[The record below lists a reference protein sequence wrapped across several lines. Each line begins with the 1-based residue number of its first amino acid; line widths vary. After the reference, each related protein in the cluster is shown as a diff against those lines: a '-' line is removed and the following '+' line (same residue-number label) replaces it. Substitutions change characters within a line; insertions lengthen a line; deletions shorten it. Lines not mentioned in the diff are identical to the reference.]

1 MPWIQIYDPFGSP
14 TLSTLVAASPV
25 VVLLGL
31 LVVGVAAHRA
41 ALAGLAA
48 ALAVAIFGF
57 GMPLKAA
64 AAAAGMGACF
74 GMLPIGWIVLPA
86 VFLFHLTVRT
96 GQFEVVKRSVAAV
109 SPDRRI
115 QALLIAFS
123 FGTFLEGAAGFGTP
137 VAISAAL
144 MIGIGFSPLHAAVLS
159 LIANTAPVAFG
170 SLGTPI
176 VTLSRFAG
184 IDEMLISQMAGRQ
197 LPLFSLLIPVWLV
210 WIMGGF
216 RAVRG
221 CWPAILVSGG
231 SFAVFQFLAANYHG
245 PTLVGVGGGMTSLVA
260 LTVFL
265 RFWQPREVW
274 RFPEEPPHEQASDLR
289 PLTRREVIHA
299 WMPWV
304 LLSLTIFTWGWPAV
318 KTALNGGTA
327 EHPNVLAGISRPRWE
342 VPGLHNQVLRSY
354 PVVPQP
360 EAEKAIYE
368 LNWLSTTGTAI
379 FLAAI
384 LSAVWLRIG
393 VREFAAE
400 FLRTVVK
407 MRFAL
412 MTIACMLAVA
422 STSRY
427 SGSDATL
434 GLAFTKTGWLYP
446 FFAPMLGWLG
456 VALTGSDTS
465 SNALFGSLQRI
476 TAEQLHMN
484 PVLIVASN
492 STGGV
497 MGKMIDAQSIV
508 VAAVATEQSGHEG
521 QILRFVFPHSL
532 VLATLIGLLT
542 LLQAYVFPWMIP
554 SP

>member
-1 MPWIQIYDPFGSP
+1 MMPWTQIYDPFNSP

-41 ALAGLAA
+41 AMAGLLTAMG
-48 ALAVAIFGF
+48 VAICGF
-57 GMPLKAA
+57 GMPIKSALG
-64 AAAAGMGACF
+64 AAGMGACF
-74 GMLPIGWIVLPA
+74 GLLPIGWIVLPA

-96 GQFEVVKRSVAAV
+96 GQFEIVKRSVAAV

-144 MIGIGFSPLHAAVLS
+144 MIGIGFSPLYAAVLS

-176 VTLSRFAG
+176 ITLSRFAG

-231 SFAVFQFLAANYHG
+231 SFAVFQFVAANYHG
-245 PTLVGVGGGMTSLVA
+245 PTLVGVGGGMTSLVSLA
-260 LTVFL
+260 VFL
-265 RFWQPREVW
+265 RFWKPREIW
-274 RFPEEPPHEQASDLR
+274 RFPEEPPHQDEHAE
-289 PLTRREVIHA
+289 PLTRRQVCYA

-327 EHPNVLAGISRPRWE
+327 ERPNLLAGISKPSWE
-342 VPGLHNQVLRSY
+342 VPYLHKQVLRNY
-354 PVVPQP
+354 PVVAKP
-360 EAEKAIYE
+360 EAEKAVYE

-384 LSAVWLRIG
+384 LSAFWLRVG
-393 VREFAAE
+393 VRGFCAE
-400 FLRTVVK
+400 FLRTLVK

-412 MTIACMLAVA
+412 LTIACMLAIA

-508 VAAVATEQSGHEG
+508 VAAVATEQTGQEG

-532 VLATLIGLLT
+532 ALAALIGLLT

-554 SP
+554 G